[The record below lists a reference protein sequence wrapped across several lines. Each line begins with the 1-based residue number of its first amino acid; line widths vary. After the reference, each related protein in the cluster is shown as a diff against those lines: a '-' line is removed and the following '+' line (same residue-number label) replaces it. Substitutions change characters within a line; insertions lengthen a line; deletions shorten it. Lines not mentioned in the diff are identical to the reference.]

1 MTRTRAGLLAC
12 IACSAT
18 ACSVPLMKLP
28 AGAGVPAGD
37 GVEALAQATAACRG
51 IRTLTA
57 EIGVSGS
64 AAGRRVRVRMLAGVA
79 APASVR
85 LEALAPFGAPVFIFA
100 ATNDDATLIFP
111 RDERV
116 LEHGKPDAVLD
127 AVAGVP
133 LDAADLVATL
143 TGCAPLFPQASA
155 RDLGDD
161 WRVVR
166 LAADAVGYN
175 LFLHRERP
183 AEPWRLV
190 ATTREGTTDAGW
202 RAEYRDFQNDLPRT
216 IRIAGVGPF
225 DQPKNAAFDLTLA
238 LSQVESNVPLEAD
251 VFRPEIPSGADPITL
266 DELRSARPGI
276 REN

>member
-1 MTRTRAGLLAC
+1 M
-12 IACSAT
+12 
-18 ACSVPLMKLP
+18 
-28 AGAGVPAGD
+28 
-37 GVEALAQATAACRG
+37 
-51 IRTLTA
+51 A

-100 ATNDDATLIFP
+100 ATNDDAALIFP
-111 RDERV
+111 SDDRV
-116 LEHGKPDAVLD
+116 LEHGQPDQVLD

-133 LDAADLVATL
+133 LDAADLFAAL
-143 TGCAPLFPQASA
+143 TGCAPAFPQASA

-166 LAADAVGYN
+166 LAASGVGYN
-175 LFLHRERP
+175 LFLHRDRP
-183 AEPWRLV
+183 ALPWRLV

-202 RAEYRDFQNDLPRT
+202 RAEYRDFQNNLPRS

-225 DQPKNAAFDLTLA
+225 DQPRNAAFDLTLA
-238 LSQVESNVPLEAD
+238 LSQVETNVALEAD
-251 VFRPEIPSGADPITL
+251 VFRPAIPPGADPITL
-266 DELRSARPGI
+266 DELRRARPGI